1 VPAKTEYRFSTI
13 WCIDAPIDRVWDV
26 IHDARTWPEWWKN
39 VERTVELSE
48 GDRDG
53 IGAVHRYVWKGVL
66 PYRVVLD
73 MRVTRVVPMTTLE
86 GEASGMVEGVGRW
99 HFAPLE
105 NGTQVRYDWHVRT
118 RRWWMNLLAPLARPL
133 FRWNHDAIMHEGG
146 LALARRLNARLISI
160 EQR

>member
-1 VPAKTEYRFSTI
+1 MTEYRFSTI
-13 WCIDAPIDRVWDV
+13 WCIDAPIDRVWNA

-39 VERTVELSE
+39 VERTVELSK

-73 MRVTRVVPMTTLE
+73 MRVTRVEPMTTLE
-86 GEASGMVEGVGRW
+86 GEASGMVEGIGRW
-99 HFAPLE
+99 HFTPLE
-105 NGTQVRYDWHVRT
+105 SGTQVRYDWHVRT

-146 LALARRLNARLISI
+146 LALARRLNARLVSI